1 VKPVTP
7 SVRLW
12 STDTGKKVIILAI
25 EDGKVLQLGEG
36 DLKKLLDKGF
46 RVHID
51 VEKKKAEEKARLVDM
66 EKVKADEKARLVDW
80 YLKLSKDKVGD
91 KKSAPPP
98 ADLEALSRQLERIN
112 AELRDLRKRLEASK
126 K

>member
-1 VKPVTP
+1 
-7 SVRLW
+7 
-12 STDTGKKVIILAI
+12 KVNILAI

-36 DLKKLLDKGF
+36 DLKKLLDKGL
-46 RVHID
+46 RTHID
-51 VEKKKAEEKARLVDM
+51 VDVGKKKADEKARLVDM